1 MPISV
6 SSSKLIHCYLK
17 GTSGFPQ
24 MNNLCLTVVRTRKKC
39 VSFSVALTDFRI
51 ESLGNEEEKGKA
63 KEQFYNFKS
72 ITMIT
77 SNM

>member
-1 MPISV
+1 MPTATLLPP
-6 SSSKLIHCYLK
+6 KLE
-17 GTSGFPQ
+17 
-24 MNNLCLTVVRTRKKC
+24 C

-51 ESLGNEEEKGKA
+51 ESLENEEETGKA

-77 SNM
+77 SNMWSYILDTA

>member
-1 MPISV
+1 MNAMHSNHPKAMPTPTLLPS
-6 SSSKLIHCYLK
+6 
-17 GTSGFPQ
+17 
-24 MNNLCLTVVRTRKKC
+24 NLEC

-51 ESLGNEEEKGKA
+51 ESLGNEDEKGKA

-72 ITMIT
+72 ITMIA